1 MSELQTFQHGL
12 ADYFDL
18 RVLLIGA
25 PEPEVRI
32 LRATLENRQIERIQ
46 IVEAASAEEGLAI
59 LHQQRCH
66 MLVLDDE
73 PQMSTRR
80 KSLELLRQA
89 APSTPIVLRIVYRC
103 HQAEADA
110 AQVGAEAVLPRGE
123 LPLLRQMVLRLA
135 RRSGPGGIVREES

>member
-1 MSELQTFQHGL
+1 
-12 ADYFDL
+12 
-18 RVLLIGA
+18 
-25 PEPEVRI
+25 
-32 LRATLENRQIERIQ
+32 
-46 IVEAASAEEGLAI
+46 VEAAGAEEGLAI

-73 PQMSTRR
+73 RHTSTRR

-89 APSTPIVLRIVYRC
+89 APSTPIVLRTVCRC

-135 RRSGPGGIVREES
+135 HRSGPRGIVRE

>member
-1 MSELQTFQHGL
+1 MSELPTSHRGI
-12 ADYFDL
+12 ADFDV

-25 PEPEVRI
+25 AEPEVRI
-32 LRATLENRQIERIQ
+32 LRATLENRQSERIQ
-46 IVEAASAEEGLAI
+46 IVEATGAEEGLAI

-73 PQMSTRR
+73 RLTYTRR

-89 APSTPIVLRIVYRC
+89 APSTPIVLRTVYRC

-123 LPLLRQMVLRLA
+123 IPLPRQMVLRLA
-135 RRSGPGGIVREES
+135 RRSGAEGMVWE